1 MLVGPQ
7 GPAMPLLFLVLL
19 LWLTPA
25 AGAGATTVTVLT
37 IDGAISPAS
46 ADYLARGL
54 KRAAD
59 SGSHLVIVKLDT
71 PGGLDTAMR
80 DMIKGILASPVPVA
94 TFVSPSG
101 ARAASAGTYILYAS
115 HIAAMAPGTNLGAA
129 SPVQIGLGG
138 HENEPAAPA
147 PGGSAPDATLPASSS
162 QPSTMA
168 LKQFHDASAYIRS
181 LAQLRGRNAEWA
193 ERAVR
198 EAVSLSADDAVKL
211 HVVDVIAADVGD
223 LLERVQGRRISVNGA
238 MVAIDVAGAAIVPFE
253 PDWRTRLLFAI
264 ASPSLALILMMLGVY
279 GLLFEFSSPG
289 YVLPGVVGAI
299 CLLLGLFALQMLP
312 FTYAGLGLILLGV
325 AFFVA
330 EVFVPLSGALAV
342 GGLVAFVI
350 GATILIDT
358 DSLGEGVSLPLV
370 VTIAGASALFVLVV
384 VGMAV
389 KARRQPVVSGA
400 EELAGS
406 QGEVLAEFSG
416 EGWATIH
423 GETWRVRSAVPLA
436 QGQPVRVTRI
446 EGLTLDVE
454 PLTLERNT

>member
-1 MLVGPQ
+1 
-7 GPAMPLLFLVLL
+7 MPLLVLVLL
-19 LWLTPA
+19 LWLAPA
-25 AGAGATTVTVLT
+25 AGASATTVTVLT

-59 SGSHLVIVKLDT
+59 SGSRLVVLKLDT

-80 DMIKGILASPVPVA
+80 DMIKDILASPIPVA
-94 TFVSPSG
+94 TFVSPGG
-101 ARAASAGTYILYAS
+101 ARAASAGTYLLYAS
-115 HIAAMAPGTNLGAA
+115 HVAAMAPGTNLGAA
-129 SPVQIGLGG
+129 SPVQIGIGG
-138 HENEPAAPA
+138 HENEPAAPPA
-147 PGGSAPDATLPASSS
+147 PAGSVPDGTLPASSS
-162 QPSTMA
+162 QPSTMT

-181 LAQLRGRNAEWA
+181 LAQLRGRNADWA

-198 EAVSLSADDAVKL
+198 EAVSLSADDALKV
-211 HVVDVIAADVGD
+211 HVVDLVATDVSD
-223 LLERVQGRRISVNGA
+223 LLARVQGRRVSVNGST
-238 MVAIDVAGAAIVPFE
+238 VTIDVAGAEIVPFA
-253 PDWRTRLLFAI
+253 PDWRTRLLLAI
-264 ASPSLALILMMLGVY
+264 ASPSLALVLMMLGVY
-279 GLLFEFSSPG
+279 GLLFEFASPG

-312 FTYAGLGLILLGV
+312 FTYAGLGLILLGI

-358 DSLGEGVSLPLV
+358 EALGEGVSLPLV
-370 VTIAGASALFVLVV
+370 LTIAGASALFILVV

-400 EELAGS
+400 EELTGRR
-406 QGEVLAEFSG
+406 GEVLADFTG

-423 GETWRVRSAVPLA
+423 GETWRVRSAVPLTG
-436 QGQPVRVTRI
+436 GQPVRVTRI

-454 PLTLERNT
+454 PLTPLERNT

>member
-1 MLVGPQ
+1 
-7 GPAMPLLFLVLL
+7 MPLLLSLVLL

-59 SGSHLVIVKLDT
+59 SGSRLVVLKMDT

-94 TFVSPSG
+94 TFVAPSG
-101 ARAASAGTYILYAS
+101 ARAASAGTYILYAR
-115 HIAAMAPGTNLGAA
+115 HVAAMAPGTNLGAA

-138 HENEPAAPA
+138 HENDPAAPPA
-147 PGGSAPDATLPASSS
+147 PGGSAPDATPPASSS
-162 QPSTMA
+162 QPSTMT

-198 EAVSLSADDAVKL
+198 EAVSLSADDALKL

-223 LLERVQGRRISVNGA
+223 LLERVQGRRVSVNGA
-238 MVAIDVAGAAIVPFE
+238 TVVIDVAGAAIVPFE

-299 CLLLGLFALQMLP
+299 CLVLGLFALQMLP

-358 DSLGEGVSLPLV
+358 EALGDGVSLPLV
-370 VTIAGASALFVLVV
+370 LTIAGASAVFILVV

-400 EELAGS
+400 EELAGDR
-406 QGEVLAEFSG
+406 GEVLADFTG

-436 QGQPVRVTRI
+436 QGQPVLVTRI